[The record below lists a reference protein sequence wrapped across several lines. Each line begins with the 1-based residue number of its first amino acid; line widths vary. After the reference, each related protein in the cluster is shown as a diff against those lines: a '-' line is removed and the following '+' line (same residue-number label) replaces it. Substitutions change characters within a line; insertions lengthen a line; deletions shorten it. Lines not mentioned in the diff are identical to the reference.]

1 MALLMLLLIWLLL
14 LGASKVAQVQE
25 VLMMQIQT
33 GGRRGQLLLLL
44 RELESGL
51 KLILGRTLELLIAVG
66 LLMLLLLLLWELPEA
81 VLLLRLLLVMQMRVL
96 RMGAML
102 GAVGNGQL
110 HARLD
115 KVLLIVLLQ
124 I

>member
-44 RELESGL
+44 RELWSGL

>member
-44 RELESGL
+44 RELWSGL

-81 VLLLRLLLVMQMRVL
+81 VLLLLVMQMRVL